1 MSPNKNRSKQTPG
14 VISPSICLRSQVK
27 GTIQEG
33 GVRQDHLLGLGPEA
47 KGLNQAPVGPGDA
60 LTGRCRGDIQLKRP
74 KGNGKK
80 QTGSRKATGA
90 VWDFE

>member
-1 MSPNKNRSKQTPG
+1 MSPNRSKQTPG